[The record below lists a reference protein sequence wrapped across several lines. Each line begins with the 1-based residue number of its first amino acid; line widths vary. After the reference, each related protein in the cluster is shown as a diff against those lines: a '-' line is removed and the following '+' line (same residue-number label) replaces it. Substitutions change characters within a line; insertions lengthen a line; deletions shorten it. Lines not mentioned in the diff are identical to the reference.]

1 MGAARL
7 SKESLLAAL
16 LAKRQ
21 RQAGGSGK
29 LDLLTWSILR
39 RNQLKPGVPFDL
51 PGHLYLAELYE
62 QRHRRT
68 VVKKAGQMGVSELA
82 VSAALWT
89 CDVREGTVLYIFPTA
104 TAVSDFS
111 SARIGPAIEASPYLG
126 QLVTSVT
133 SEGRRGADR
142 VGLKR
147 VRDRFLYLRGA
158 QIDKEGRAAQLKSVD
173 ADFVILDELD
183 EMDSRAPAIA
193 EKRLGHSLL
202 DEMLYI
208 STPTFPN
215 RGIDA
220 EYQRSD
226 QRQWFIPCPHCGHK
240 QVLTIAHVVQEWDEL
255 KRPVMWHG
263 RGENRAY
270 CACEKC
276 GQELDRLAQGE
287 WVPAHP
293 GREFA
298 GYHLSKLFFGR
309 GNLYHIVQ
317 NLQELDETKRREA
330 FNQDLGE
337 TFTPAG
343 GKLTA
348 EELDGCVREYA
359 LKRIASERPV
369 MGVDIG
375 AVHHVIIRGAPDEE
389 GERPLRLARQV
400 VNFEE
405 IGQLINEYKV
415 ASCVIDARPETTKVR
430 ELQASFRKGVIWLAD
445 YTELADESPVKW
457 DKERGRVLID
467 RTRLLDA
474 TYSRFRLQ
482 QNTLPANGR
491 GLRDYYAQLQAPTR
505 MEPDGRNRIHY
516 VEDGPDHY
524 AHAENYATAASLRT
538 KEFLW

>member
-1 MGAARL
+1 MGNGSASTA
-7 SKESLLAAL
+7 LLRAL

-21 RQAGGSGK
+21 RQTADTPAP

-39 RNQLKPGVPFDL
+39 RSQLKPGISFDL

-89 CDVREGTVLYIFPTA
+89 CDVRDGTVLYIFPTA

-111 SARIGPAIEASPYLG
+111 SARIGPAIEASPYLA
-126 QLVTSVT
+126 QLVVSVG
-133 SEGRRGADR
+133 EGRRGADR

-158 QIDKEGRAAQLKSVD
+158 QVDKEGRAAQLKSVD

-183 EMDSRAPAIA
+183 EMDPRAPTIA
-193 EKRLGHSLL
+193 EKRLGHSLM

-220 EYQRSD
+220 EYQKSD
-226 QRQWFIPCPHCGHK
+226 QRRWFLTCGHCGHK
-240 QVLTIAHVVQEWDEL
+240 QFLTINHVVQEWDEL
-255 KRPVMWHG
+255 QRPIAWHG
-263 RGENRAY
+263 RAEGRAY

-276 GQELDRLAQGE
+276 GKEIDRLGVGE

-293 GREFA
+293 SRDIV
-298 GYHLSKLFFGR
+298 GYHLSKLFFSR
-309 GNLYHIVQ
+309 GNLNHIVV
-317 NLQELDETKRREA
+317 NLTEVNETKRREA

-337 TFTPAG
+337 TFVPSG
-343 GKLTA
+343 GKLTDG
-348 EELDGCVREYA
+348 ELDECVRNYA
-359 LKRIASERPV
+359 LKKVPAERPV

-375 AVHHVIIRGAPDEE
+375 SVHNVIIRGPADSN

-400 VNFEE
+400 TSFEE
-405 IGQLINEYKV
+405 IGKLIREYKV
-415 ASCVIDARPETTKVR
+415 SVCVMDARPETTKAR
-430 ELQASFRKGVIWLAD
+430 ELQAGFRKGVVWLAD
-445 YTELADESPVKW
+445 YNELADEEPVRW
-457 DKERGRVLID
+457 DKEHGRVLID
-467 RTRLLDA
+467 RTRSLDE
-474 TYSRFRLQ
+474 TFSRFRLQ
-482 QNTLPANGR
+482 QNTLPQDIQNV
-491 GLRDYYAQLQAPTR
+491 RDYYAQMKAPTR
-505 MEPDGRNRIHY
+505 MDPDGRNRIHY

-524 AHAENYATAASLRT
+524 AHAENYATAASL
-538 KEFLW
+538 KMKGFLW